1 MNSSSACIPG
11 WKMFSLHNRKGIV
24 PIPQWEPRAVPA
36 NLSPDSCH
44 PPSTPST
51 EHFLIS
57 PVEGSIRGINVGPDT
72 AKKTLQTL
80 RTQMKTGVRTSAD
93 ALFSPSGVLS
103 K

>member
-1 MNSSSACIPG
+1 MNSSSACFPG
-11 WKMFSLHNRKGIV
+11 WKMFSLHGRKGIV
-24 PIPQWEPRAVPA
+24 PIPQWEPRAVPV
-36 NLSPDSCH
+36 NLSPDCCH

-51 EHFLIS
+51 EHFLVFT
-57 PVEGSIRGINVGPDT
+57 VECSGRGINDRPDT

-93 ALFSPSGVLS
+93 ALFSSAVLS